1 MKLERNRASLGVGL
15 AVAALAVLALNE
27 SPAAQAEAA
36 ALPTVDYEF
45 TGDIPL
51 GAPTFNDYLTFDP
64 DGHRLYVAHVDRV
77 TVVDVATRTVVGSVA
92 PLKDAHGIA
101 IVSSLNKGYADS
113 GDDGVV
119 KVFNL
124 SDNKIIKQI
133 KVSVDADGM
142 IYDEHTKTV
151 LVVAG
156 DSKNL
161 TVINP
166 ADDTVARVV
175 ALPGKPEF
183 FAVDGAG
190 NAYINM
196 ADTASIAK
204 VNITSGNVEATWPM
218 QNCKAPHGLAYDKQS
233 NRLFSG
239 CANNRLVVVD
249 ASDGRNV
256 DNLPIGSQSDGVSL
270 DARRRLVFTS
280 NGPGTLTAIGIGA
293 GDHYSVARTVP
304 TFFGGR
310 NMTLDPVTGTLYV
323 THGHMKVMSST
334 KDLLN
339 LRFGWDGIEVATF
352 EPRP

>member
-1 MKLERNRASLGVGL
+1 MNRKLRLCRIAATGIAAIIELAAIGPKFAFADSTRAR
-15 AVAALAVLALNE
+15 
-27 SPAAQAEAA
+27 
-36 ALPTVDYEF
+36 VDYEF
-45 TGDIPL
+45 IGDISL

-64 DGHRLYVAHVDRV
+64 AGRRLYVAHVDRV
-77 TVVDVATRTVVGSVA
+77 TVIDVATRTVVGSVA

-101 IVSSLNKGYADS
+101 IVSGLGKGYADS

-119 KVFNL
+119 KVFDL

-166 ADDTVARVV
+166 ADDTVACVV

-204 VNITSGNVEATWPM
+204 VNITAGTVDATWPL
-218 QNCKAPHGLAYDKQS
+218 QNCKAPHGLAYDGPS

-239 CANNRLVVVD
+239 CANSRLVVMD
-249 ASDGRNV
+249 AADGRNV
-256 DNLPIGSQSDGVSL
+256 ANLPMGPNSDGVAVDSE
-270 DARRRLVFTS
+270 RRLAFTS
-280 NGPGTLTAIGIGA
+280 NGPGTLTAISIGPNDQFA
-293 GDHYSVARTVP
+293 VARTIP

-310 NMTLDPVTGTLYV
+310 NMTLDPNSGELFV
-323 THGHMKVMSST
+323 THGHMKVMSSM
-334 KDLLN
+334 KDVLN
-339 LRFGWDGIEVATF
+339 LKFGWDGIEVATF
-352 EPRP
+352 QPRP

>member
-1 MKLERNRASLGVGL
+1 MYRNWRLYRI
-15 AVAALAVLALNE
+15 AAIGFAAIIE
-27 SPAAQAEAA
+27 SAAFGSNNAYAESAMA
-36 ALPTVDYEF
+36 RVDYEF
-45 TGDIPL
+45 TGDISL
-51 GAPTFNDYLTFDP
+51 GVPPFNDYLMFDP
-64 DGHRLYVAHVDRV
+64 ASRRLYVAHVDRV
-77 TVVDVATRTVVGSVA
+77 TVIDVASRTVVGSVA
-92 PLKDAHGIA
+92 PFKDSHGIA
-101 IVSSLNKGYADS
+101 IVSSLGKGYADS

-142 IYDEHTKTV
+142 IYDEPSKTV

-166 ADDTVARVV
+166 ADDTVTRTV

-196 ADTASIAK
+196 ADTASIVK
-204 VNITSGNVEATWPM
+204 VNITAGTVEANWPL
-218 QNCKAPHGLAYDKQS
+218 QNCKAPHGLAYDRPS

-239 CANNRLVVVD
+239 CANSRLVVVD
-249 ASDGRNV
+249 AADGRNV
-256 DNLPIGSQSDGVSL
+256 ANLPIGSNSDGVAVDSQ
-270 DARRRLVFTS
+270 RRLVFTS
-280 NGPGTLTAIGIGA
+280 NGPGTLTAISIGSNDQFA
-293 GDHYSVARTVP
+293 VARTIP

-310 NMTLDPVTGTLYV
+310 NMTLDPNSGELFV
-323 THGHMKVMSST
+323 THGHMKVMSSM
-334 KDLLN
+334 KDVLN
-339 LRFGWDGIEVATF
+339 LKFGWDGIEVATF
-352 EPRP
+352 QPRP